1 MKKTL
6 ALMLCLL
13 LLCALL
19 PGCGGRSVPAE
30 TGETVVFKDSSGR
43 SVTLPAEITRVAP
56 SGAVAT
62 MFLASVC
69 PEYMVCIASTP
80 SSAQYKYL
88 DPSLIKLPTTGQ
100 LYGSKSTIN
109 LESLMNA
116 KPQVIIDLGDA
127 KDGIARDMDA
137 LQKQTGIPVVFIE
150 SDLPHMAQAFRMLG
164 SLLSG
169 KTERCEA
176 LAAYVEETVALAE
189 TNAARIPE
197 KERPSVMFTTGVSG
211 LNTNAAGS
219 TQAQV
224 LELVG
229 AKNAVVLEEVSN
241 RGGGNPINLEQLYLF
256 DPDVI
261 LFTLLTDAGM
271 SFAEGD
277 SIAFTCDDGPY
288 GKYQGTYEDLSDRG
302 VDADGDA
309 VPTAFALTWDTGNLN
324 ETTVAAIAAG
334 AKDTGNIRFVSG
346 MTAAEAEGKNAAG
359 MRMPNGVVS
368 ITVVGQPVV
377 QPTRQNLKVDGEAKE
392 NEVYNISDYNYF
404 KLRDIAAL
412 LNGTAA
418 QFSVEFDAATHTV
431 FVETGKAYTPVGGE
445 LTTGPDKSASCVLSN
460 WTVQVNGEVK
470 DIVAYNLEGNNF
482 FKLQDLG
489 DAIGFGVEYD
499 KETDTMLI
507 TSE

>member
-1 MKKTL
+1 MKKKL

-19 PGCGGRSVPAE
+19 PGCGGRSTPAE

-80 SSAQYKYL
+80 SSSQYKYMDDAL
-88 DPSLIKLPTTGQ
+88 LRLPTTGQ

-164 SLLSG
+164 SLLAG
-169 KTERCEA
+169 KAERCEA

-197 KERPSVMFTTGVSG
+197 EERPSVMFTTGVSG

-261 LFTLLTDAGM
+261 LFTTGSMYADAAGDPAWQQVRAIREERYYEIPQLPYNWMSSPPSLNMLLG
-271 SFAEGD
+271 
-277 SIAFTCDDGPY
+277 IRW
-288 GKYQGTYEDLSDRG
+288 L
-302 VDADGDA
+302 
-309 VPTAFALTWDTGNLN
+309 GNLLWP
-324 ETTVAAIAAG
+324 EIYDYDEV
-334 AKDTGNIRFVSG
+334 
-346 MTAAEAEGKNAAG
+346 AEAQRAYK
-359 MRMPNGVVS
+359 
-368 ITVVGQPVV
+368 
-377 QPTRQNLKVDGEAKE
+377 LLW
-392 NEVYNISDYNYF
+392 DY
-404 KLRDIAAL
+404 
-412 LNGTAA
+412 
-418 QFSVEFDAATHTV
+418 E
-431 FVETGKAYTPVGGE
+431 
-445 LTTGPDKSASCVLSN
+445 
-460 WTVQVNGEVK
+460 
-470 DIVAYNLEGNNF
+470 
-482 FKLQDLG
+482 LG
-489 DAIGFGVEYD
+489 DEEARELLAHSTLR
-499 KETDTMLI
+499 EAAP
-507 TSE
+507 